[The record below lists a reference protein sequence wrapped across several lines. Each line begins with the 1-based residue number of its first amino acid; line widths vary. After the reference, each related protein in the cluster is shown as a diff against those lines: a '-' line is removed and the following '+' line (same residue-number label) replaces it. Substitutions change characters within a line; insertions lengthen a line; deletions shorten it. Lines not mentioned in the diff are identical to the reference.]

1 MFSATMPPE
10 ALEIALKFMNVRI
23 LVKRDDSTLRVSS
36 SSMSKWRRKIGSST
50 LCDLY
55 ETLAIVDSSS
65 TRRLD
70 DDSSNIRRLDDYRAE
85 LHNLLKEDVCYYQ
98 TDGLDILL

>member
-1 MFSATMPPE
+1 
-10 ALEIALKFMNVRI
+10 
-23 LVKRDDSTLRVSS
+23 
-36 SSMSKWRRKIGSST
+36 MSKWRRKIGSST

-55 ETLAIVDSSS
+55 ETLAIVDSSG

-70 DDSSNIRRLDDYRAE
+70 DDSSDIRRLDDYRAE